1 MALSR
6 KPSGLKHIW
15 LIALNEV
22 SKRFT
27 QGQGLVALLAFILIW
42 GLILLYPIKE
52 ATFFLL
58 DPSFKQL
65 TLAVFGPNALDQLFM
80 WPVAEFAV
88 FWCAGLYLFPMFSI
102 FISADQF
109 SSDKHRGTFR
119 FYSLRVSRDSLFFG
133 RFLGQMLIQLAL
145 ICFTVL
151 ATIALALSRDPSL
164 WLEAISTG
172 FYVLL
177 NIFIVLLPYTAV
189 MALFSLYAKSARQ
202 ATIFAVILW
211 ALVSICIAVIN
222 SQFPSV
228 DFLQWALPGSQIIR
242 MMNTQGTAAL
252 LFAPIPLL
260 QTLIILFIGRL
271 YMQRSSL

>member
-1 MALSR
+1 MALSHQ
-6 KPSGLKHIW
+6 PSGLKHTY
-15 LIALNEV
+15 LIAANEV
-22 SKRFT
+22 SRRFT
-27 QGQGLVALLAFILIW
+27 QGQGLVALFAFSLIW
-42 GLILLYPIKE
+42 GLILLFPIKE
-52 ATFFLL
+52 ASLLLL

-65 TLAVFGPNALDQLFM
+65 TMAVFGPNVVDKLFM

-88 FWCAGLYLFPMFSI
+88 FWCASLYLFPMFSI

-145 ICFTVL
+145 ISFTVL
-151 ATIALALSRDPSL
+151 ATLALALSRDPSL
-164 WLEAISTG
+164 WFAAISSG
-172 FYVLL
+172 FYVLI

-211 ALVSICIAVIN
+211 ALVSISIAIIN

-228 DFLQWALPGSQIIR
+228 DFLQWALPGSQIIS
-242 MMNTQGTAAL
+242 MMNTQGAAAL

-271 YMQRSSL
+271 YMQRSTL